1 VNDLTVIVKE
11 IREYVEELKLA
22 GKTSKEIREL
32 VVGSMDKTCLTA
44 FQFVMNEI
52 IANPTYGLIFT
63 HSIYES
69 LGGVNSVMIEE
80 GLEPLHLTEL
90 KFVNEVLVSA
100 LEDYTGESID
110 TLMEQVDI
118 KKQGGLN

>member
-11 IREYVEELKLA
+11 IREYVDGLKQD
-22 GKTSKEIREL
+22 GKTQEEVREL
-32 VVGSMDKTCLTA
+32 VVLSMDKTSLAA

-52 IANPTYGLIFT
+52 IANPNYGLIFT

-100 LEDYTGESID
+100 LEDYTRESID